1 MNPSVMVTVLQLCFT
16 SPTDYG
22 CREIK
27 SYEHHGAPRS
37 ACEIDR
43 QTLRM
48 PFRGARL
55 SCQVRPAESLSVVE
69 R

>member
-1 MNPSVMVTVLQLCFT
+1 MVTVLQLCFAV
-16 SPTDYG
+16 PTDYG

-27 SYEHHGAPRS
+27 TYENEAAPRS

-43 QTLRM
+43 QHLRM
-48 PFRGARL
+48 PFKGARL
-55 SCQVRPAESLSVVE
+55 SCQVRPFETRTVM